1 MTRLNS
7 SPKRVNRDTFI
18 KASFIS
24 GTKRKNGQAQTR
36 IATIKL
42 KQGYL

>member
-7 SPKRVNRDTFI
+7 SPKRVNRDIFI
-18 KASFIS
+18 EASFIS
-24 GTKRKNGQAQTR
+24 GTKGKNRRAQHR

-42 KQGYL
+42 KQGHL